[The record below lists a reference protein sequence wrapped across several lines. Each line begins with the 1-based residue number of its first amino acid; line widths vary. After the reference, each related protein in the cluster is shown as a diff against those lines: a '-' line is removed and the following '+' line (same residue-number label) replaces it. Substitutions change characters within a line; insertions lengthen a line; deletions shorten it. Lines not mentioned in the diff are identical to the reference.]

1 MKRLLFTGA
10 ALLAFACPALAQVD
24 GQLGGAVPVDVDHR
38 LFGVHAGF
46 SNRQSDLFA
55 QLRMSFYPGIDFGF
69 HGGLAHLNAVG
80 KTRTVLM
87 MGGDLKT
94 RVAKQTETFP
104 VDIALGGA
112 IGVGNAQSFGILG
125 MGPTV
130 VASRHYELSGGRSVS
145 PYGGALL
152 LFTRSDID
160 GWNSTDVSLQLR
172 AGAEFQPNPDFRI
185 VVELQTPTSDPIDR
199 HPKVLLGANFPF

>member
-1 MKRLLFTGA
+1 MKRLLLCGA

-24 GQLGGAVPVDVDHR
+24 GQLTTAVPIDVDHR

-55 QLRMSFYPGIDFGF
+55 QLRLCFYPGIDFGF
-69 HGGLAHLNAVG
+69 HGGLEHLSAVG
-80 KTRTVLM
+80 RTRTVLTL
-87 MGGDLKT
+87 GGDLKT
-94 RVAKQTETFP
+94 RVAKRTETFP

-112 IGVGNAQSFGILG
+112 VGVGNAQSFGMLA

-130 VASRHYELSGGRSVS
+130 VASRRYEMRGGNSMT
-145 PYGGALL
+145 PYGGAML

-160 GWNSTDVSLQLR
+160 GSNSTDVSLQLR
-172 AGAEFQPNPDFRI
+172 LGTEYQPNPDFRI
-185 VVELQTPTSDPIDR
+185 VLELQTPTSDPIDR
-199 HPKVLLGANFPF
+199 HPKILLGANFPF